1 MCEYF
6 SNCCTYP
13 PDERFSFQRTEGEYE
28 DIMVGICSQCKEWA
42 VFIEEGDNDE

>member
-13 PDERFSFQRTEGEYE
+13 PDERFSFEQTE
-28 DIMVGICSQCKEWA
+28 DDMVGICSQCKEWA
-42 VFIEEGDNDE
+42 VFKEEGDNDE